1 MHDRFSRANV
11 PHTPP
16 GVSCAGGRTGATVGG
31 FIKKETRLTK
41 TVDYYFTPQSPWTY
55 LGHERFAQ
63 IARAA
68 DAQVRVLPVDLGG
81 KVFPVSG
88 GLPVG
93 QRAPQRQAYRLLELQ
108 RYSDY
113 LRAPI
118 NVKPAYFPVSG
129 DESARLI
136 IAVDLHDGSDAA
148 MKISGA
154 VFSAVWVRERH
165 IADEKV
171 LAELL
176 AECGLDPARLEQSH
190 SQAVQERYE
199 ANTQQAID
207 AGVFG
212 APSYVVD
219 GEIFWGQD
227 RLDFVER
234 RLALG

>member
-1 MHDRFSRANV
+1 MYPTRISVTHASRQCVTGRKPLANQLEKQE
-11 PHTPP
+11 TPLNT
-16 GVSCAGGRTGATVGG
+16 S
-31 FIKKETRLTK
+31 
-41 TVDYYFTPQSPWTY
+41 VDYYFTPQSPWTY

-63 IARAA
+63 VARAA
-68 DAQVRVLPVDLGG
+68 NAKVRVLPIDLGG
-81 KVFPVSG
+81 KVFPISG

-93 QRAPQRQAYRLLELQ
+93 QRAPQRQAYRLVELQ
-108 RYSDY
+108 RYSDH

-118 NVKPAYFPVSG
+118 NLKPKYFPVGG
-129 DESARLI
+129 DDASRLI

-148 MKISGA
+148 MKIAGA
-154 VFSAVWVRERH
+154 VFGAVWVRERH
-165 IADEKV
+165 IGDEKV

-212 APSYVVD
+212 APSYVID